1 MAGRWLSVKSMDLSG
16 KRAQLTLQTPDGW
29 VFTHEERHH
38 LPSSQVA
45 DWQLSLWWWGGGRGG
60 REGGGDRFCAYL
72 SQSGSCPA
80 TVPPVG

>member
-1 MAGRWLSVKSMDLSG
+1 MGR
-16 KRAQLTLQTPDGW
+16 TLQTPDGW

-45 DWQLSLWWWGGGRGG
+45 DWQLSLWWGVGGGGWGVGGGGRGG
-60 REGGGDRFCAYL
+60 REWGGDRFCAYL

-80 TVPPVG
+80 TGPPVG

>member
-1 MAGRWLSVKSMDLSG
+1 MTGRWLSVKSMGLSG

-38 LPSSQVA
+38 LLSSQVA
-45 DWQLSLWWWGGGRGG
+45 DWQLSLWWGGERGEGR
-60 REGGGDRFCAYL
+60 GGDRFCAYL

-80 TVPPVG
+80 TGPPVG

>member
-1 MAGRWLSVKSMDLSG
+1 MGLSG

-38 LPSSQVA
+38 LLSSQVA
-45 DWQLSLWWWGGGRGG
+45 DWQLSLWWGGGERGEG
-60 REGGGDRFCAYL
+60 RGGDRFCAYL

-80 TVPPVG
+80 TGPPVG